1 MLNKFTMFAVLS
13 LLSLTCVSAPADK
26 AMEFGYYRALFLNQ
40 EYAKLEQ
47 AQQAINTAYSKGEI
61 TWQQFYPAFDWVWFE
76 RDLDSPAV
84 EQQIKAIEAIPQKL
98 LLHLQ

>member
-76 RDLDSPAV
+76 RDLD
-84 EQQIKAIEAIPQKL
+84 
-98 LLHLQ
+98 